1 MKKVLFEISGE
12 ERNRILE
19 MHQTA
24 TSKQYLN
31 EGMNTGDELEL
42 LEIVSIIDKI
52 TDRIDIDYSLLVG
65 EEREMW
71 KKLGSIESIIT
82 TSLLPKYDLFN
93 INSNSWKSMVSK
105 LSNPSVN
112 IESMKGVS
120 EFINEVRTLIKKE
133 FPMDSLDD
141 LREKLNQFN
150 ESLNKL
156 INN

>member
-1 MKKVLFEISGE
+1 MKKVLFDLGQE
-12 ERNRILE
+12 EKTRILE

-24 TSKQYLN
+24 TKKQYLN

-65 EEREMW
+65 EEREMF

>member
-24 TSKQYLN
+24 TNKQYLN

-52 TDRIDIDYSLLVG
+52 TDRIDINYSLLVG
-65 EEREMW
+65 EEREMF
-71 KKLGSIESIIT
+71 KKLGAIESIIT

-112 IESMKGVS
+112 IESMKGVP

>member
-1 MKKVLFEISGE
+1 MKKVLFDLGQE
-12 ERNRILE
+12 EKTRILE

-24 TSKQYLN
+24 TKKQYLN
-31 EGMNTGDELEL
+31 EGMNVGDELEL

-52 TDRIDIDYSLLVG
+52 TDRIDIDLSSLVG
-65 EEREMW
+65 EEREML
-71 KKLGSIESIIT
+71 KKLGSIESKIT
-82 TSLLPKYDLFN
+82 TYLLPKYDLYN

-120 EFINEVRTLIKKE
+120 EFINEVRDLIKKE
-133 FPMDSLDD
+133 FPMDSLGD
-141 LREKLNQFN
+141 LKEKLNQYN

>member
-65 EEREMW
+65 EEREMY

>member
-1 MKKVLFEISGE
+1 MKKVIFDLGQE
-12 ERNRILE
+12 EKTRILE

-24 TSKQYLN
+24 TKKQYLN
-31 EGMNTGDELEL
+31 EGMNVGDELEL

-52 TDRIDIDYSLLVG
+52 TDRIDIDLSSLVG
-65 EEREMW
+65 EEREML
-71 KKLGSIESIIT
+71 KKLGSIESKIT
-82 TSLLPKYDLFN
+82 TYLLPKYDLYH

-120 EFINEVRTLIKKE
+120 EFINEVRDLIKKE
-133 FPMDSLDD
+133 FPMDSLGD
-141 LREKLNQFN
+141 LREKLNQYN

>member
-1 MKKVLFEISGE
+1 MKKVIFDLGQE
-12 ERNRILE
+12 EKTRILE

-24 TSKQYLN
+24 TKKQYLN
-31 EGMNTGDELEL
+31 EGMNVGDELEL

-52 TDRIDIDYSLLVG
+52 TDRIDIDFSSLVG
-65 EEREMW
+65 EEREMF
-71 KKLGSIESIIT
+71 KKLGAIESKIT

-105 LSNPSVN
+105 LSNSSVN

-120 EFINEVRTLIKKE
+120 EFINEVRELIKKE
-133 FPMDSLDD
+133 FPMDSLGD
-141 LREKLNQFN
+141 LREKLNQYN